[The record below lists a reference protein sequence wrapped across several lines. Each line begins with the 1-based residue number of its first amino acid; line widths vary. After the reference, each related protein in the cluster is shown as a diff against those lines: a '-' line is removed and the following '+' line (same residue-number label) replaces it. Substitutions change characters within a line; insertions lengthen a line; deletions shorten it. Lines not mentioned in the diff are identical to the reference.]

1 MTGSGFYA
9 ERKNKEAGVTVTRS
23 PTVRIGMSA
32 GVVRML
38 ALIALPAV
46 VAVVPLLAG
55 GDIGSGNGS
64 ARDAFDRGLLA
75 GHARL
80 ADRARLSTAFMP
92 FG

>member
-9 ERKNKEAGVTVTRS
+9 ERKSKEAGVTVTRS

-46 VAVVPLLAG
+46 VAVVPSSPVAT
-55 GDIGSGNGS
+55 SAAESGS
-64 ARDAFDRGLLA
+64 APGRF
-75 GHARL
+75 
-80 ADRARLSTAFMP
+80 
-92 FG
+92 